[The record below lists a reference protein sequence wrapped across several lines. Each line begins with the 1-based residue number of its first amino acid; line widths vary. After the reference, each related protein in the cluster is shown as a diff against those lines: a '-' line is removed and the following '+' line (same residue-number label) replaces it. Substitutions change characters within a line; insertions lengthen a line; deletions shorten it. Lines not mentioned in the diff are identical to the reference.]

1 MIKAILLAAG
11 QSKRM
16 KSENKLIKLY
26 KNKPLINYS
35 LNVLKK
41 SKVNKIIIVLGH
53 QHKEVKKIIKK
64 NKKIIF
70 TYNKNYKKG
79 MASSIKI
86 GLKKITYG
94 YQSFSSD
101 NKREILNIDKFKF
114 IPLICYEIIYSG
126 KINPNKNYYDFILNI
141 SEDGWFGKSIGPA
154 QHLSHSIF
162 RSIEEGKNVIRSTNN
177 GVSAFVNPKGQIIKQ
192 ISEKGYFDV
201 NKIKRVDKTYFA
213 EHGNKIFFY
222 FVIIYTTFI
231 VILKIRENK

>member
-70 TYNKNYKKG
+70 TYNKNYKQG
-79 MASSIKI
+79 MASSIKT
-86 GLKKITYG
+86 GLKKISKNDKG
-94 YQSFSSD
+94 FIVAQSDMPFVKQSDINKICRSINSKKFLVHALKYKNRVGNPIGFDSSLI
-101 NKREILNIDKFKF
+101 KKFKNIKGQFGAKFMVKRLKNRTNF
-114 IPLICYEIIYSG
+114 IKTMSIKSF
-126 KINPNKNYYDFILNI
+126 KDFDKA
-141 SEDGWFGKSIGPA
+141 SD
-154 QHLSHSIF
+154 F
-162 RSIEEGKNVIRSTNN
+162 RS
-177 GVSAFVNPKGQIIKQ
+177 
-192 ISEKGYFDV
+192 
-201 NKIKRVDKTYFA
+201 
-213 EHGNKIFFY
+213 
-222 FVIIYTTFI
+222 
-231 VILKIRENK
+231 

>member
-35 LNVLKK
+35 LNVLTK
-41 SKVNKIIIVLGH
+41 SKVNKIILVLGH

-86 GLKKITYG
+86 GLKKISKNDKG
-94 YQSFSSD
+94 FIVAQSDMPFVKQSDINKICRSIKSKKFLIHALKYKTRVGNPIGFDSSLI
-101 NKREILNIDKFKF
+101 KKFKNIKGQFGAKFMVKRLKNRTNF
-114 IPLICYEIIYSG
+114 INTSSLKSF
-126 KINPNKNYYDFILNI
+126 KDFDKV
-141 SEDGWFGKSIGPA
+141 SD
-154 QHLSHSIF
+154 F
-162 RSIEEGKNVIRSTNN
+162 RS
-177 GVSAFVNPKGQIIKQ
+177 
-192 ISEKGYFDV
+192 
-201 NKIKRVDKTYFA
+201 
-213 EHGNKIFFY
+213 
-222 FVIIYTTFI
+222 
-231 VILKIRENK
+231 

>member
-35 LNVLKK
+35 LNVLTK

-53 QHKEVKKIIKK
+53 QYKELKKIIKK

-86 GLKKITYG
+86 GLKKISKNDKG
-94 YQSFSSD
+94 FIIAQSDMPFVKQSDINKICRSINSKKFLVHALKYKTRVGNPIGFDSSLI
-101 NKREILNIDKFKF
+101 KKFKNIKGQFGAKFMVKRLKNRTNF
-114 IPLICYEIIYSG
+114 IKTMSIKSF
-126 KINPNKNYYDFILNI
+126 KDFDKA
-141 SEDGWFGKSIGPA
+141 SD
-154 QHLSHSIF
+154 F
-162 RSIEEGKNVIRSTNN
+162 RS
-177 GVSAFVNPKGQIIKQ
+177 
-192 ISEKGYFDV
+192 
-201 NKIKRVDKTYFA
+201 
-213 EHGNKIFFY
+213 
-222 FVIIYTTFI
+222 
-231 VILKIRENK
+231 

>member
-79 MASSIKI
+79 MASSIKT
-86 GLKKITYG
+86 GLKKISKNDKG
-94 YQSFSSD
+94 FIVAQSDMPFVKQSDINKICRSINSKKFLVHALKYKNRVGNPIGFDSSLI
-101 NKREILNIDKFKF
+101 KKFKNIKGQFGAKFMVKRLKNRTNF
-114 IPLICYEIIYSG
+114 I
-126 KINPNKNYYDFILNI
+126 KT
-141 SEDGWFGKSIGPA
+141 KSIKSFKDFDKA
-154 QHLSHSIF
+154 SDF
-162 RSIEEGKNVIRSTNN
+162 RS
-177 GVSAFVNPKGQIIKQ
+177 
-192 ISEKGYFDV
+192 
-201 NKIKRVDKTYFA
+201 
-213 EHGNKIFFY
+213 
-222 FVIIYTTFI
+222 
-231 VILKIRENK
+231 

>member
-86 GLKKITYG
+86 GLKKISKNDKG
-94 YQSFSSD
+94 FIIAQSDMPFVKQSDINKICRSINSKKFLIHALKYKTRVVNPIGFDSSLI
-101 NKREILNIDKFKF
+101 KKFKNIKGQFGAKFMVKRLKNRTNF
-114 IPLICYEIIYSG
+114 INTNST
-126 KINPNKNYYDFILNI
+126 KSFKDFDKV
-141 SEDGWFGKSIGPA
+141 SD
-154 QHLSHSIF
+154 F
-162 RSIEEGKNVIRSTNN
+162 RS
-177 GVSAFVNPKGQIIKQ
+177 
-192 ISEKGYFDV
+192 
-201 NKIKRVDKTYFA
+201 
-213 EHGNKIFFY
+213 
-222 FVIIYTTFI
+222 
-231 VILKIRENK
+231 

>member
-86 GLKKITYG
+86 GLKKISKNNKG
-94 YQSFSSD
+94 FIIAQSDMPFVKQSDINKICRSINSKKFLVHALKYKNRVGNPIGFDSSLI
-101 NKREILNIDKFKF
+101 KKFKNIKGQFGAKFMVKRLKNRTNF
-114 IPLICYEIIYSG
+114 IKTMSIKSF
-126 KINPNKNYYDFILNI
+126 KDFDKV
-141 SEDGWFGKSIGPA
+141 SD
-154 QHLSHSIF
+154 F
-162 RSIEEGKNVIRSTNN
+162 RS
-177 GVSAFVNPKGQIIKQ
+177 
-192 ISEKGYFDV
+192 
-201 NKIKRVDKTYFA
+201 
-213 EHGNKIFFY
+213 
-222 FVIIYTTFI
+222 
-231 VILKIRENK
+231 

>member
-35 LNVLKK
+35 LNVLTK

-86 GLKKITYG
+86 GLKKISKNDKG
-94 YQSFSSD
+94 FIIAQSDMPFVKQSDINKICRSINSKKFLVHALKYKNRVGNPIGFDSSLI
-101 NKREILNIDKFKF
+101 KKFKNIKGQFGAKFMVKRLKNRTNF
-114 IPLICYEIIYSG
+114 IKTMSIKSF
-126 KINPNKNYYDFILNI
+126 KDFDKA
-141 SEDGWFGKSIGPA
+141 SD
-154 QHLSHSIF
+154 F
-162 RSIEEGKNVIRSTNN
+162 RS
-177 GVSAFVNPKGQIIKQ
+177 
-192 ISEKGYFDV
+192 
-201 NKIKRVDKTYFA
+201 
-213 EHGNKIFFY
+213 
-222 FVIIYTTFI
+222 
-231 VILKIRENK
+231 